1 MEVGK
6 ILCGCVQLYSNLMK
20 HNDYYRTLALCRA
33 TVGVIIGLN
42 LTILCILMIIMGCE
56 LDFCRSRQ
64 IIVFNAI

>member
-1 MEVGK
+1 
-6 ILCGCVQLYSNLMK
+6 MK

-56 LDFCRSRQ
+56 LNFCRSRQ
-64 IIVFNAI
+64 IIVFNVI

>member
-6 ILCGCVQLYSNLMK
+6 ILCGCVHLYSNLRK
-20 HNDYYRTLALCRA
+20 HNDYYRTLALCRV

-42 LTILCILMIIMGCE
+42 LTILCILITIMSCE
-56 LDFCRSRQ
+56 LDFWRSRQ

>member
-1 MEVGK
+1 MV
-6 ILCGCVQLYSNLMK
+6 
-20 HNDYYRTLALCRA
+20 T
-33 TVGVIIGLN
+33 IGLN

>member
-33 TVGVIIGLN
+33 TVVVTIGFN
-42 LTILCILMIIMGCE
+42 LTILCILMIRMGCE
-56 LDFCRSRQ
+56 LNFCRSRQ
-64 IIVFNAI
+64 IIVFNSI

>member
-6 ILCGCVQLYSNLMK
+6 ILCGCVQLYSNLRK
-20 HNDYYRTLALCRA
+20 HNDYYRTLALCRV
-33 TVGVIIGLN
+33 TVVVTIGLN

>member
-6 ILCGCVQLYSNLMK
+6 ILCGCVQLYSNLRK
-20 HNDYYRTLALCRA
+20 HNDYYQMLALCRA
-33 TVGVIIGLN
+33 TVVVTIGLN

>member
-6 ILCGCVQLYSNLMK
+6 ILCGCVQLYSNLRK
-20 HNDYYRTLALCRA
+20 HNDYYRMLALCRA
-33 TVGVIIGLN
+33 TVGVTIGLN

-64 IIVFNAI
+64 IIVFNSI